1 MWKFKAADG
10 IGLNCQKNAPK
21 YCKTWE
27 SLAKDTSRGL
37 PTCRGLVNLAKHF
50 ISKNQLSYVMLELF
64 TSDPLEKQFGKLWQG
79 CGGTYFITV
88 QQNLE
93 KVWIAKLLPNFD
105 VNIDVFSIH
114 RCDKCGFLLD
124 GDKCNILDSLPDLEK
139 KLLSDV
145 IMTLIYIAGYVG
157 RNDDEI
163 HDTCFY

>member
-1 MWKFKAADG
+1 MLKLSKKMHP
-10 IGLNCQKNAPK
+10 NTVRREK
-21 YCKTWE
+21 
-27 SLAKDTSRGL
+27 SLTKDTSRGL
-37 PTCRGLVNLAKHF
+37 PTCGGLVNLAKHF
-50 ISKNQLSYVMLELF
+50 ISKNQLSYVMLGLL

-79 CGGTYFITV
+79 YGGTYFITV

-93 KVWIAKLLPNFD
+93 KVWIAKLLSHFD
-105 VNIDVFSIH
+105 VNIDGFSIH

-157 RNDDEI
+157 WNDDEI